1 MPQMAPI
8 YWLFMFLFFLMS
20 LMLFFMLNYFLKPFN
35 KIFLLTDN
43 KKTLNSKY
51 WKL

>member
-8 YWLFMFLFFLMS
+8 YWLFMFFFFLLS
-20 LMLFFMLNYFLKPFN
+20 LLLFFMLNYFIKPPHSVNFAPNN
-35 KIFLLTDN
+35 KI
-43 KKTLNSKY
+43 TLISKS

>member
-8 YWLFMFLFFLMS
+8 YWLFMFFLFLSS
-20 LMLFFMLNYFLKPFN
+20 LLLFFMLNYFLKPFS
-35 KIFLLTDN
+35 KVVFLTDN
-43 KKTLNSKY
+43 KKTSTYKH

>member
-8 YWLFMFLFFLMS
+8 YWLFMFGFFLLS
-20 LMLFFMLNYFLKPFN
+20 LFLFFMFNYFLKPMFKN
-35 KIFLLTDN
+35 NFLSNN
-43 KKTLNSKY
+43 KKFLTMKS